1 MHRKVSGWWKL
12 RRSSEKQNVIA
23 EISPFFLLKFLEV
36 YLKFFFLK
44 FLLLLA
50 AKSAIKK
57 KNIVKKILTK
67 WTLKLARKRRTSVFL
82 FLETLKYFSKR
93 SEGKKNNKK
102 YVKKKKMNWLS
113 DKVSK
118 FYRGKFFGVWI
129 GEHLSCCE
137 RL

>member
-1 MHRKVSGWWKL
+1 MVKITALKWKAKCDSRNLSFFFVKVSWSLFK
-12 RRSSEKQNVIA
+12 V
-23 EISPFFLLKFLEV
+23 
-36 YLKFFFLK
+36 FFLK